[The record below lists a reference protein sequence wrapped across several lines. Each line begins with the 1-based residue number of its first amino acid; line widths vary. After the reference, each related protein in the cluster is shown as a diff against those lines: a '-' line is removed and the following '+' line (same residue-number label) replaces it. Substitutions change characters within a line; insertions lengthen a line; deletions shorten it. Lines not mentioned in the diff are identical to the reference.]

1 MSLSSFRARLLFPFA
16 AVVALLIVVPAT
28 PALAD
33 PSRGNRPVAVAGL
46 ALPVEIASDD
56 SLPAPLDERTAAEE
70 EDRKKKRK
78 KDKSKDKS
86 DDKKDGDE
94 KADKPKEPLF
104 EKAIKKTRLIQGFF
118 NAYVNE
124 DEGKYLLEI
133 TPDQLDVPFL
143 LNPTIESGLGEAFL
157 YPAAVLQEYVVSF
170 RRSGKS
176 IHLIHKNLLFG
187 AQESSSLHTPASV
200 AVPDALIGQAKILSQ
215 PHPERKSVLV
225 NMSDLFLKDLE
236 GLALFLTSVY
246 QSPYQIDKGGSSFT
260 MVRSFPKNFDFA
272 MRLHAVSP
280 NPKSPILY
288 AADSRSM
295 LFDFHYSLAGL
306 PDTGY
311 RPRLADDRVGHFLA
325 IMGDYTDDRQDDPT
339 RRYVTRWHL
348 EKKDPSQEV
357 SEPKEPIVFYLENS
371 IPPEYRE
378 AVRQGIV
385 GWNPAFEAIGFRN
398 ALVVK
403 DQPDDPEWAA
413 ADVRY
418 STIRWIVAPQAGFAQ
433 GPSRIHPLTGQ
444 IFDADIRFSADMLRN
459 IRREVDELV
468 SPVALPIPPG
478 LMREDMAALFDSL
491 SGWTG
496 LFGPFRM
503 EVLIAQATTADTV
516 SLPRLGVG
524 SRPGTH
530 PAAMGYC
537 DYTTGLSHQLGLG
550 WNLMEARGGL
560 DAATREKY
568 INDFIVHV
576 TLHEVGHTLG
586 LRHNFKASAILPNGE
601 LQNTEMTTRAGLTG
615 SVMDYTP
622 VNLAPEGQ
630 AQGQYWQTTLGPY
643 DRFAIEYAYRPLDAA
658 TIEDERPELD
668 RIAARAAEPKLAY
681 STDEDTFTGSP
692 RGMDPT
698 SNMWDIGDDIIAYY
712 ENRTAIARELF
723 SKMETTFNEPGMR
736 YQKRLLVFGQGIG
749 EYIAPILNVPK
760 YVGGIH
766 HRRDHIGDPG
776 GRLPYA
782 PVTAVQQR
790 AALRFLTEEIFG
802 PEVFQFSPELLNSLA
817 VERYPDLQGHSW
829 TRQRNDLPLHNIV
842 LLIQS
847 LPLARLYHPITLSRI
862 NDLEARYADGAEPF
876 TMTEMFT
883 ELRQAIWRELNNSS
897 NVNSFRR
904 NLQRQHL
911 QMLIEQVI
919 HLHPGTPEDART
931 LARADLEVIR
941 RGINTI
947 LGRPDS
953 PLPPAGAQL
962 DTVTR
967 AHLRE
972 TRSRITAALDATLE
986 RQIHG
991 SAGA

>member
-1 MSLSSFRARLLFPFA
+1 MSLSSFPTRLVFPVA
-16 AVVALLIVVPAT
+16 ALAALLIVVPAT
-28 PALAD
+28 PALAA
-33 PSRGNRPVAVAGL
+33 PSQEELSVVAAGL
-46 ALPVEIASDD
+46 ELPVEMTSGEAS
-56 SLPAPLDERTAAEE
+56 AAALDERTGAEE
-70 EDRKKKRK
+70 EERKKKRK
-78 KDKSKDKS
+78 KG
-86 DDKKDGDE
+86 DKKKDADKKGEKDE
-94 KADKPKEPLF
+94 DKPKEPPF
-104 EKAIKKTRLIQGFF
+104 EKAIKKTRLIQGLF

-133 TPDQLDVPFL
+133 NPDQLDAPFL
-143 LNPTIESGLGEAFL
+143 LNPTIESGLGEAFI
-157 YPAAVLQEYVVSF
+157 YPAMMLQEYVVSF
-170 RRSGKS
+170 HRSGKN
-176 IHLIHKNLLFG
+176 IQLIHKNLLFG
-187 AQESSSLHTPASV
+187 ANESSSLHKPASL
-200 AVPDALIGQAKILSQ
+200 AVPDALIGRAKILSQ
-215 PHPERKSVLV
+215 PHPERKSLLV

-236 GLALFLTSVY
+236 GLALFLKSTY
-246 QSPYQIDKGGSSFT
+246 KSPYQIDKGGSSFT

-272 MRLHAVSP
+272 MKLHAVSP
-280 NPKSPILY
+280 DPKSRVMY
-288 AADSRSM
+288 AADARSM
-295 LFDFHYSLAGL
+295 LFDFHYSLAEL
-306 PDTGY
+306 PDSGY

-325 IMGDYTDDRQDDPT
+325 LMGDYTDDRQDDPT

-348 EKKDPSQEV
+348 EKKDPSEAV
-357 SEPKEPIVFYLENS
+357 SEPKEPIVFYLEDS

-385 GWNPAFEAIGFRN
+385 GWNPAFEAVGFRN
-398 ALVVK
+398 AMVVK
-403 DQPDDPEWAA
+403 EQPDDPEWAA

-418 STIRWIVAPQAGFAQ
+418 STIRWIVAPGAGFAQ
-433 GPSRIHPLTGQ
+433 GPSRIDPLTGQ

-459 IRREVDELV
+459 VRREMDELV
-468 SPVALPIPPG
+468 SPVARPLPPG
-478 LMREDMAALFDSL
+478 LIREDMAALFDSL
-491 SGWTG
+491 RGWTG

-503 EVLIAQATTADTV
+503 DTLLAQASSPDAI
-516 SLPRLGVG
+516 SMPRLGVG
-524 SRPGTH
+524 SRPGMH
-530 PAAMGYC
+530 PAAAGYC
-537 DYTTGLSHQLGLG
+537 DYATGLSHQLGLG

-560 DAATREKY
+560 DDAAREKY

-586 LRHNFKASAILPNGE
+586 LRHNFKASAILPNGD
-601 LQNTEMTTRAGLTG
+601 LQNAEMTTRAGLTG

-622 VNLAPEGQ
+622 VNLASAGQ
-630 AQGQYWQTTLGPY
+630 TQGQYWQTTLGPY
-643 DRFAIEYAYRPLDAA
+643 DRFAIEYAYKPLDAA
-658 TIEDERPELD
+658 TIEDERPELE
-668 RIAARAAEPKLAY
+668 RIAARAAEPKNAY

-698 SNMWDIGDDIIAYY
+698 SNMWDIGDDILAYY
-712 ENRTAIARELF
+712 TNRTAIARELF
-723 SKMETTFNEPGMR
+723 VKLETSFNEPGMR

-766 HRRDHIGDPG
+766 HHRDHIGDPG
-776 GRLPYA
+776 GRKPYV
-782 PVTAVQQR
+782 PVTAAQQR
-790 AALRFLTEEIFG
+790 MALDFLTREIFG
-802 PEVFQFSPELLNSLA
+802 PDVFQFSPELLNSLA
-817 VERYPDLQGHSW
+817 VERYPDLQGSSW

-862 NDLEARYADGAEPF
+862 NDLEARYTNGDEPF

-883 ELRQAIWRELNNSS
+883 DVRQAIWSELDKTR

-911 QMLIEQVI
+911 QTLIEQVI

-931 LARADLEVIR
+931 LARADLETIR

-947 LGRPDS
+947 LGRPES

-962 DTVTR
+962 DVITR

-991 SAGA
+991 AAG